1 MVTDSKYRLSFRSCE
16 SLQAGSSSSTA
27 VLGCCSAM
35 HVEVRSS
42 THSFFYAH
50 SVDPNTDTEPY
61 GYRNSQQIVQ

>member
-1 MVTDSKYRLSFRSCE
+1 MMADSKYRVPFRSCE
-16 SLQAGSSSSTA
+16 SLQQAASSSSTA

-42 THSFFYAH
+42 THSFFHSH

-61 GYRNSQQIVQ
+61 GYSQQIVQ